1 MSDYAKTLLEK
12 RANVWEQAKSLLDHA
27 ASEKRELSAD
37 EEVSYGKMTADIES
51 LRSRADQLVSDSAS
65 ADAAEV
71 ALRSLMGKPAER
83 TQQADASTGLRSLIR
98 GDVRSM
104 EFAATVQELRA
115 LSKGTPTAGGNTVP
129 TSFSSQLL
137 EHLVESS
144 AILTAGA
151 TVWNT
156 TSGESFV
163 IPKTTAHGTAA
174 LVAEGALIGG
184 TDPAFGNVSLGAF
197 KYGEL
202 ISVPRELA
210 DDTAVDLEGY
220 LARQAGRAVGNALGA
235 HLISGTGGGTQPRG
249 LFLDTTLG
257 ATSATL
263 ASGVPSFDNLI
274 DLFYS
279 VIAPYRNSPAAGW
292 LIKDSTAG
300 AVRKLKDTSGRYLW
314 ESSVTAGTPDMIL
327 SKPVY
332 TDPFVAATG
341 LNAKSVAFG
350 DLSAYNVRLVN
361 NIRFERSDEFG
372 FDRDLITFRCLIRGD
387 GALADTTG
395 AVKHLVGAAS

>member
-1 MSDYAKTLLEK
+1 MSDYAKSLLEK
-12 RANVWEQAKSLLDHA
+12 RANVWEQAKGLLDHA
-27 ASEKRELSAD
+27 ASEKRELSAE

-51 LRSRADQLVSDSAS
+51 LRARADQLVSDSAS

-83 TQQADASTGLRSLIR
+83 HQREESTTGLRSLIR

-104 EFAATVQELRA
+104 EFAATVEELRA
-115 LSKGTPTAGGNTVP
+115 LSKGSATAGGNTVP

-163 IPKTTAHGTAA
+163 IPKTTAHGAAA
-174 LVAEGALIGG
+174 LVTEGGTIAG

-235 HLISGTGGGTQPRG
+235 HLIAGTGTGQPRG

-257 ATSATL
+257 ATSATVV
-263 ASGVPSFDNLI
+263 AGVPSFDGLI

-279 VIAPYRNSPAAGW
+279 VIAPYRNSPAAAW

-300 AVRKLKDTSGRYLW
+300 AIRKLKDTSGRYLW

-372 FDRDLITFRCLIRGD
+372 FDKDLITFRCLIRGD

-395 AVKHLVGAAS
+395 AVKHFVGAAS

>member
-1 MSDYAKTLLEK
+1 MSDYAKSLLEK
-12 RANVWEQAKSLLDHA
+12 RATVWNEAKALLDGA
-27 ASEKRELSAD
+27 AADKRELTAE
-37 EEVSYGKMTADIES
+37 EEVSYGKMTADIDS
-51 LRSRADQLVSDSAS
+51 LRSRADKLVEDSRS
-65 ADAAEV
+65 AAAAEES
-71 ALRSLMGKPAER
+71 LRSLLAQPAQR
-83 TQQADASTGLRSLIR
+83 TEQKDDSGIRSLLR

-104 EFAATVQELRA
+104 EFAATVEELRA
-115 LSKGTPTAGGNTVP
+115 LSKGSATAGGNIVP
-129 TSFSSQLL
+129 TSFSSTLL

-144 AILTAGA
+144 SILTAGA
-151 TVWNT
+151 TIWNT

-174 LVAEGALIGG
+174 LVAEGAQIGG
-184 TDPAFGNVSLGAF
+184 TDPTFGNVTLGAY

-220 LARQAGRAVGNALGA
+220 LARMAGRAVGNALGQ
-235 HLISGTGGGTQPRG
+235 HLISGTGTAQPLG
-249 LFLDTTLG
+249 LFASTTLG
-257 ATSATL
+257 ATSATGT
-263 ASGVPSFDNLI
+263 SGAPTFDNLI

-279 VIAPYRNSPAAGW
+279 VSAPYRNSSAAAW

-300 AVRKLKDTSGRYLW
+300 AIRKLKDTSGRYLW
-314 ESSVTAGTPDMIL
+314 ESSVVAGAPDRIL
-327 SKPVY
+327 SKPVL
-332 TDPFVAATG
+332 TDPYVAAAATG
-341 LNAKSVAFG
+341 AKSIAFG
-350 DLSAYNVRLVN
+350 DMSAYNVRLVN

-387 GALADTTG
+387 GALADLTG

>member
-1 MSDYAKTLLEK
+1 MSEYAKTLLEK
-12 RANVWEQAKSLLDHA
+12 RANVWEQAKGLLDRA
-27 ASEKRELSAD
+27 ASEKRELSA
-37 EEVSYGKMTADIES
+37 EEEISYGKMTADIEA

-83 TQQADASTGLRSLIR
+83 NQREEPAIGLRSLIR

-104 EFAATVQELRA
+104 EFAATAEELRA
-115 LSKGTPTAGGNTVP
+115 LSKGTATAGGNTVP
-129 TSFSSQLL
+129 TSFSSTLL

-151 TVWNT
+151 TIWNT

-235 HLISGTGGGTQPRG
+235 HLISGTGTAQPRG
-249 LFLDTTLG
+249 LFLDTTTG
-257 ATSATL
+257 ATSA
-263 ASGVPSFDNLI
+263 AAVAGVPSFDGLI

-279 VIAPYRNSPAAGW
+279 VIAPYRNSPAAAW

-300 AVRKLKDTSGRYLW
+300 AIRKLKDTSGRYLW
-314 ESSVTAGTPDMIL
+314 ESSVTAGTPDLIL

-341 LNAKSVAFG
+341 VNNKSVAFG

-372 FDRDLITFRCLIRGD
+372 FDKDLITFRCLIRGD

-395 AVKHLVGAAS
+395 AVKHFVGSAT